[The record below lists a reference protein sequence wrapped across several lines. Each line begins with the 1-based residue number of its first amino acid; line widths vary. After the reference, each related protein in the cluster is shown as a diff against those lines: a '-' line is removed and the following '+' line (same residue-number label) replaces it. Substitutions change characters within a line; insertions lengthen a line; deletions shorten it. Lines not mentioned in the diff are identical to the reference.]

1 MVVEGAGP
9 GARLPGSRPGSSSS
23 WVAPGTRDLPL
34 WTSPAPPLSSDGD
47 RIERDSCSCPLRALT
62 SSHLSGCCLWLWPH
76 TWAILSRPGADQRYN
91 TRQLF
96 VGPAPKRAM
105 GPRAE
110 QENPAVWMSQA
121 PLQHG
126 GLRVQSPL
134 PGTRELAAPALP
146 ALSELPPHPS
156 TAHLSVPRLTLFPG
170 FHP

>member
-47 RIERDSCSCPLRALT
+47 RIEWDSCSCPLRALT

-76 TWAILSRPGADQRYN
+76 TWAILSRPGEDQQYN

-96 VGPAPKRAM
+96 VGPAQRGPWAPGLSKKTQPSGCHRPLSNTVACVYRALCQ
-105 GPRAE
+105 GPGSS
-110 QENPAVWMSQA
+110 PPVL
-121 PLQHG
+121 LQPSLSSH
-126 GLRVQSPL
+126 R
-134 PGTRELAAPALP
+134 TPAL
-146 ALSELPPHPS
+146 H
-156 TAHLSVPRLTLFPG
+156 T
-170 FHP
+170 